1 VPNFWRNSCNG
12 TLSAVTH
19 VTAAGNFVYT
29 AYPNVDVGCS
39 SSSPQCL
46 KNAFSIGTYSGFRH
60 IPALQEAFEVYGF
73 HWGPQIHSATAP
85 GRVERARWTT
95 RTECISALVRQ
106 SREGSLTSAGE
117 RQAREVLDT
126 LANVWI
132 EIQPTGSLRATAKR
146 ALAVHSLRAADAFQL
161 AAALQWCRGQ
171 TAGMSLVCFD
181 DRLRTACRS
190 SSGQLI

>member
-1 VPNFWRNSCNG
+1 VIFWDSSAIVPLCVNEPATSTVRSI
-12 TLSAVTH
+12 LAK
-19 VTAAGNFVYT
+19 
-29 AYPNVDVGCS
+29 DS
-39 SSSPQCL
+39 S
-46 KNAFSIGTYSGFRH
+46 T
-60 IPALQEAFEVYGF
+60 VV
-73 HWGPQIHSATAP
+73 W
-85 GRVERARWTT
+85 WTM

-126 LANVWI
+126 LANAWI
-132 EIQPTGSLRATAKR
+132 EIQPTGNLRATGER

-181 DRLRTACRS
+181 DRLRTAAHNEGFTILPS
-190 SSGQLI
+190 E